1 MGNPPVAGALFP
13 VPAFERE
20 GCVICMGRVPRITTE
35 PLLDG
40 SRKPVSGGIT
50 ATVLFDSPLPSAASA
65 PVGSEKTTML
75 SSTKLN
81 KPTQ

>member
-1 MGNPPVAGALFP
+1 VAGALFP
-13 VPAFERE
+13 GPAFKGE

-40 SRKPVSGGIT
+40 PRKPVSWGIKAT
-50 ATVLFDSPLPSAASA
+50 ALLDSPLPSA
-65 PVGSEKTTML
+65 PVGLEKTTML

-81 KPTQ
+81 KPKQ